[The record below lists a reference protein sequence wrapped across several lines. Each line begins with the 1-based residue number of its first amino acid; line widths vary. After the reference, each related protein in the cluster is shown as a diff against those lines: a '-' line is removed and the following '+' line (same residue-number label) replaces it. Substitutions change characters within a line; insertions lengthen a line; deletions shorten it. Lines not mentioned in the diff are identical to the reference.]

1 MKAAKS
7 ISVPAEWL
15 QSLPVHLVERCRCV
29 THAAP
34 RTDREFVLYWMCT
47 AVRSEENPALDVA
60 CTIAVQLQR
69 PLLIYHALSETY
81 PYASDR
87 HHMFILQG
95 ARDVQK
101 QLADRGLTYVFHLE
115 QHGQRLD
122 SLKLLADRA
131 CVVVTEDMPTA
142 PARSF
147 LNGLA
152 SRTATSLLAV
162 DTACIV
168 PMQLPGRAFERAFQ
182 FREATQRLYE
192 ERLSRPW
199 PVCSLI
205 PLAPVLSALSLPF
218 SPVDLQSA
226 SLPALIADCR
236 IDHSVGP
243 VVDTVGG
250 TTAGLERW
258 NAFRQHGLKRYA
270 DRRNDPLLDGSSRM
284 SAWLHYG
291 MVSPLRIAR
300 EAAAAGGAGAEKYIE
315 ELLIWRELAYG
326 FCFYRPDH
334 EQWTA
339 LPAWARKTLDQHST
353 DPRPHLYSWEQ
364 LSRGETHEP
373 LWNAAQKSLLIHG
386 ELHNNVRMT
395 WGKALLLWTETPQRA
410 LQLLIDL
417 NHRYALDGRDPSSYG
432 GILWCLGQFDR
443 PFEPEQRV
451 LGTVRPRPVHEHAR
465 RLDVAAWQRQTSV
478 TRCQP
483 VPSIAIVGAGIS
495 GCCAARILADHGLP
509 VQMFEKSRGVGGRM
523 AARRTAEFTIDH
535 GVSWFTARDERF
547 RRYVRSWEHT
557 GLVREWR
564 GRFVQIT
571 AACEEVELP
580 IKRRLVGLPGMSAV
594 CRHLASHLTVRTET
608 RIVALQRE
616 SNGWRLQDDQQ
627 QWFGPFDQVVLAMP
641 APQTSSLLGTA
652 GIELTAA
659 LPEYQ
664 SHWTLLAASPQFS
677 RVDWVEARYDTG
689 LISQISRCQTR
700 PGYAGPAGEQL
711 AVTATA
717 AWSAD
722 NRDTAPEQTGKQLLA
737 AIQADPAFRGI
748 EQWTWKAHHW
758 RYAQPG
764 TGHDGQLATELWRQ
778 SELGIQCCGDWTAT
792 DGRASCAVESAW
804 LSGQA
809 AAGRILNQLGIVR
822 RRQRDLWE

>member
-7 ISVPAEWL
+7 ISVPPEWL

-29 THAAP
+29 THVAP

-182 FREATQRLYE
+182 FREATQRLYD

-199 PVCSLI
+199 PVCSSI

-291 MVSPLRIAR
+291 MVSPLRMAR

-315 ELLIWRELAYG
+315 ELLIWRELA
-326 FCFYRPDH
+326 
-334 EQWTA
+334 
-339 LPAWARKTLDQHST
+339 
-353 DPRPHLYSWEQ
+353 
-364 LSRGETHEP
+364 
-373 LWNAAQKSLLIHG
+373 
-386 ELHNNVRMT
+386 
-395 WGKALLLWTETPQRA
+395 
-410 LQLLIDL
+410 
-417 NHRYALDGRDPSSYG
+417 
-432 GILWCLGQFDR
+432 
-443 PFEPEQRV
+443 
-451 LGTVRPRPVHEHAR
+451 
-465 RLDVAAWQRQTSV
+465 
-478 TRCQP
+478 
-483 VPSIAIVGAGIS
+483 
-495 GCCAARILADHGLP
+495 
-509 VQMFEKSRGVGGRM
+509 
-523 AARRTAEFTIDH
+523 
-535 GVSWFTARDERF
+535 
-547 RRYVRSWEHT
+547 
-557 GLVREWR
+557 
-564 GRFVQIT
+564 
-571 AACEEVELP
+571 
-580 IKRRLVGLPGMSAV
+580 
-594 CRHLASHLTVRTET
+594 
-608 RIVALQRE
+608 
-616 SNGWRLQDDQQ
+616 
-627 QWFGPFDQVVLAMP
+627 
-641 APQTSSLLGTA
+641 
-652 GIELTAA
+652 
-659 LPEYQ
+659 
-664 SHWTLLAASPQFS
+664 
-677 RVDWVEARYDTG
+677 
-689 LISQISRCQTR
+689 
-700 PGYAGPAGEQL
+700 
-711 AVTATA
+711 
-717 AWSAD
+717 
-722 NRDTAPEQTGKQLLA
+722 
-737 AIQADPAFRGI
+737 
-748 EQWTWKAHHW
+748 
-758 RYAQPG
+758 
-764 TGHDGQLATELWRQ
+764 
-778 SELGIQCCGDWTAT
+778 
-792 DGRASCAVESAW
+792 
-804 LSGQA
+804 
-809 AAGRILNQLGIVR
+809 
-822 RRQRDLWE
+822 